1 MPLPRKASEQ
11 DPQELSYQDPPLRPN
26 PQAVP
31 RGMTE
36 YPVSPQVT
44 EGDLKSPRPSIG
56 EGTHHIGHI
65 NQVIH
70 INSVQDITKVN
81 LDAETLASKSLEY
94 QYMPSYSSLIPE
106 YTSLCNSGLSKS
118 KQFQ

>member
-1 MPLPRKASEQ
+1 MPLSRKSLEQ
-11 DPQELSYQDPPLRPN
+11 DPQERGSQDPPTGPDT
-26 PQAVP
+26 QAVP

-56 EGTHHIGHI
+56 EGTHNTEHI

-70 INSVQDITKVN
+70 INSVQDLTEVN
-81 LDAETLASKSLEY
+81 LDAETLDSKSLEY
-94 QYMPSYSSLIPE
+94 QYMPS
-106 YTSLCNSGLSKS
+106 
-118 KQFQ
+118 